1 MSLKNL
7 VVQID
12 REIARLQEAR
22 DLLAEA
28 TAPVTRRGKITRPK
42 TAAKKQGKRT
52 LSPERRKRIGEAM
65 KRRWAER
72 KKSAETKSKKSGPA
86 CKRR

>member
-1 MSLKNL
+1 LRANLPSTQDQGGKVSLKQL

-28 TAPVTRRGKITRPK
+28 SAPVTQRGRKAQKPG
-42 TAAKKQGKRT
+42 QRT
-52 LSPERRKRIGEAM
+52 LSAASRKRIGEAM

-72 KKSAETKSKKSGPA
+72 KKAG
-86 CKRR
+86 